1 MRRVTEFK
9 GYRSTIEYNPQTCQF
24 GTVKAPEEGQEP
36 TLEDMLI
43 DLDRVLPFPAADE
56 KPTQARMA
64 G

>member
-9 GYRSTIEYNPQTCQF
+9 GYRSTIEYNPQTGQF
-24 GTVKAPEEGQEP
+24 ETVQVPEEGRQP